1 MRKLLS
7 MYFIMEFWKQIYYS
21 RNWKK
26 YLENYLASHTN
37 AEQCYAVDFKDLQAK
52 KFKLNSF
59 SQLVKAKENGDTE
72 EFTFKLTVII

>member
-37 AEQCYAVDFKDLQAK
+37 AEQCYAVDFKDL
-52 KFKLNSF
+52 
-59 SQLVKAKENGDTE
+59 
-72 EFTFKLTVII
+72 